1 MREKAEAQS
10 QKIEDLQSQ
19 LGSAIADQDT
29 LVKELKVAK
38 SVAKITKVDANEM
51 VAQYK
56 ADAKAAH
63 DRLKDIIYYAKWAAN
78 RTRVASRLSSKS
90 SRLVLMA
97 SSFDSSVAYRNLRL
111 DSPTSTARAYS
122 RAGLGNDAFS
132 RSIAAFQSPEREGW
146 FQGTADAIRR
156 CLLVYTRGV
165 SSDEFLVP
173 RGYHL
178 CLSDFQKLLKARQNN
193 RADITVAV

>member
-1 MREKAEAQS
+1 MTVIQNDKN
-10 QKIEDLQSQ
+10 
-19 LGSAIADQDT
+19 
-29 LVKELKVAK
+29 EL
-38 SVAKITKVDANEM
+38 ITKRTVTGWRVCKE
-51 VAQYK
+51 YRK
-56 ADAKAAH
+56 
-63 DRLKDIIYYAKWAAN
+63 LKSATCKDHFSMPFIDQMLNRPAGRSFYYFLDGYFGYN
-78 RTRVASRLSSKS
+78 QINI
-90 SRLVLMA
+90 VLE
-97 SSFDSSVAYRNLRL
+97 DQEKTTL
-111 DSPTSTARAYS
+111 TSRAYS

-165 SSDEFLVP
+165 SSEEFLVP

-178 CLSDFQKLLKARQNN
+178 CLSDFQKLLEARQNN